1 MAGSESAGHKAEC
14 HFVFEGSSKPCAFQK
29 KNEYAERLGSRQKS
43 GKRISY
49 SSQRA
54 QVDRS
59 GRDQIPRS
67 GGSTVP
73 KAHSKNNF
81 LIADSAAGAT
91 SKRPLIFI
99 TASD

>member
-1 MAGSESAGHKAEC
+1 MAGSEFAGHKAEYD
-14 HFVFEGSSKPCAFQK
+14 FVFEGASKHCAFQK

-59 GRDQIPRS
+59 GWDQIPRS

-73 KAHSKNNF
+73 KAYSKNNF
-81 LIADSAAGAT
+81 LIADSAAGAI
-91 SKRPLIFI
+91 SKHPVFFI
-99 TASD
+99 CF